1 MDAQFYIRI
10 LEDSLIPF
18 LRQKFAGCEHRF
30 MQDNDP
36 KHCSRIAKQF
46 FEDNN
51 VNWWRTPP
59 ESPDLNPIEN
69 LWHELK
75 AFLRARVK
83 PKNHSELVEGIKTFW
98 GMWC

>member
-1 MDAQFYIRI
+1 MLGATDIYIFTGIMDVQFI

-36 KHCSRIAKQF
+36 KHCSGIAKQF

-51 VNWWRTPP
+51 VNWWRPSP
-59 ESPDLNPIEN
+59 ESLDLNPIEN
-69 LWHELK
+69 VWHELK
-75 AFLRARVK
+75 EFLRARVK
-83 PKNHSELVEGIKTFW
+83 PKINQSL
-98 GMWC
+98 